1 MAVEREGIQKD
12 RVARSFL
19 RGLKTY
25 ETEAVVQKRVNERLI
40 ERIEGLGRPRYDRI
54 LEIGS
59 GTGMFSRLLNER
71 FRPSVFFVNDLVPE
85 CFQIVL
91 KKLDKNGPDQI
102 YPLFGDIE
110 HLELPAKLDLVAS
123 SSTFQWLDDLSRF
136 YPKVRRALN
145 NEALFAF
152 SMFGGDTYYE
162 IKELTGTG
170 LDYPSFTQVLDQ
182 LSRDFQIIHAE
193 VDRDQ
198 LHFDHPRDVL
208 SHIRSTGVGGVG
220 GFSWTPRRYERFIE
234 EYIAGFSTEQGVMLS
249 YVSYLVIGRKKG
261 D

>member
-1 MAVEREGIQKD
+1 MTADRGGIQKD

-25 ETEAVVQKRVNERLI
+25 ENEAIVQKRVNERLI
-40 ERIEGLGRPRYDRI
+40 ERIEGLGRPRYERI
-54 LEIGS
+54 MEIGS
-59 GTGMFSRLLNER
+59 CTGMFSRLLNER
-71 FRPSVFFVNDLVPE
+71 LRPSIFYLNDLIPE
-85 CFQIVL
+85 FFQIVL
-91 KKLDKNGPDQI
+91 KKLEENKPDRI

-110 HLELPAKLDLVAS
+110 HLELPVNLDLVAS
-123 SSTFQWLDDLSRF
+123 SSTFQWLDDLPRF
-136 YPKVRRALN
+136 YPKVKRALN

-152 SMFGGDTYYE
+152 SMFGEDTYYE
-162 IKELTGTG
+162 IKALTGAG

-182 LSRDFQIIHAE
+182 VSRDFQIIHAQ

-208 SHIRSTGVGGVG
+208 NHIRSTGVGGVG

-234 EYIAGFSTEQGVMLS
+234 EYIAGFSTELGVMLS